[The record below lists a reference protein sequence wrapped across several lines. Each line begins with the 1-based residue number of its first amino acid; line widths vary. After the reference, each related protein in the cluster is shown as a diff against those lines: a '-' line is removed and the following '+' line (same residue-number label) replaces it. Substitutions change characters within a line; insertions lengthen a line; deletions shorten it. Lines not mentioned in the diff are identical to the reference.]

1 MRSSVRYI
9 AIRPPQT
16 ALRKRI
22 REIAEVRVTYG
33 YRRITVLLRREGWHV
48 NAKRTYR
55 LYKEDGLDLR
65 RKRPKRRRSA
75 VQRQPR
81 VAATRPNERW
91 SMDFMSD
98 ALATGQKLRVLT
110 VVDQYTRECVALEVG
125 SHFRGQDVA
134 TILTRVS
141 FTRGLP
147 ATINVDNGTEF
158 TSRAF
163 DHWAYTNHVQLDF
176 SRPGKPTDN
185 ATIESFNASVRREC
199 LSQHY
204 FSTLAEAQVVLRAY
218 QDDFNNH
225 RPHSS
230 LGQQTPAQFRA
241 GLGHNTDPVEVSKR
255 VA

>member
-1 MRSSVRYI
+1 
-9 AIRPPQT
+9 
-16 ALRKRI
+16 
-22 REIAEVRVTYG
+22 
-33 YRRITVLLRREGWHV
+33 
-48 NAKRTYR
+48 
-55 LYKEDGLDLR
+55 
-65 RKRPKRRRSA
+65 
-75 VQRQPR
+75 
-81 VAATRPNERW
+81 
-91 SMDFMSD
+91 
-98 ALATGQKLRVLT
+98 VLT
-110 VVDQYTRECVALEVG
+110 VVDQHTRECVALEAG

-134 TILTRVS
+134 AILTRVGFS
-141 FTRGLP
+141 RGLP

-218 QDDFNNH
+218 QHDFNNH

-241 GLGHNTDPVEVSKR
+241 GLGHHTDPVEVSKR

>member
-1 MRSSVRYI
+1 VRSSVQYI

-16 ALRKRI
+16 ALRTRI
-22 REIAEVRVTYG
+22 REIAEVRVAYG

-81 VAATRPNERW
+81 VVPTRPNERW

-98 ALATGQKLRVLT
+98 ALANGQKLRVLT

-125 SHFRGQDVA
+125 GHFRGQEVA
-134 TILTRVS
+134 AILTRVA

-147 ATINVDNGTEF
+147 TTINVDNGTEF

-163 DHWAYTNHVQLDF
+163 DQWAYANHVQLDF

-204 FSTLAEAQVVLRAY
+204 FSTLAEAQVVLRTY

-241 GLGHNTDPVEVSKR
+241 GLGANVDPVEVSKR

>member
-1 MRSSVRYI
+1 
-9 AIRPPQT
+9 
-16 ALRKRI
+16 
-22 REIAEVRVTYG
+22 
-33 YRRITVLLRREGWHV
+33 
-48 NAKRTYR
+48 
-55 LYKEDGLDLR
+55 
-65 RKRPKRRRSA
+65 
-75 VQRQPR
+75 
-81 VAATRPNERW
+81 
-91 SMDFMSD
+91 MSD
-98 ALATGQKLRVLT
+98 ALANGQKLRVLT
-110 VVDQYTRECVALEVG
+110 VVDQYTRECVALEGG
-125 SHFRGQDVA
+125 SHFRGPDVA
-134 TILTRVS
+134 AILTRVG

-204 FSTLAEAQVVLRAY
+204 FSTLAEAQVVLHAY
-218 QDDFNNH
+218 QADFNNH

-230 LGQQTPAQFRA
+230 LGQRTPAQFRA
-241 GLGHNTDPVEVSKR
+241 GLGANVDPVEVSKR

>member
-1 MRSSVRYI
+1 MSHRGS
-9 AIRPPQT
+9 
-16 ALRKRI
+16 RK
-22 REIAEVRVTYG
+22 
-33 YRRITVLLRREGWHV
+33 
-48 NAKRTYR
+48 
-55 LYKEDGLDLR
+55 
-65 RKRPKRRRSA
+65 SA
-75 VQRQPR
+75 
-81 VAATRPNERW
+81 
-91 SMDFMSD
+91 
-98 ALATGQKLRVLT
+98 G
-110 VVDQYTRECVALEVG
+110 
-125 SHFRGQDVA
+125 FRGQDVA

-163 DHWAYTNHVQLDF
+163 DHWAYANHVQLDF

-204 FSTLAEAQVVLRAY
+204 FSTLAEAQVVLGIYR
-218 QDDFNNH
+218 DDFNKQ

-230 LGQQTPAQFRA
+230 LGQKTPAEFYA
-241 GLGHNTDPVEVSKR
+241 GTKSNLDHIEAPKR

>member
-1 MRSSVRYI
+1 M
-9 AIRPPQT
+9 
-16 ALRKRI
+16 
-22 REIAEVRVTYG
+22 
-33 YRRITVLLRREGWHV
+33 
-48 NAKRTYR
+48 
-55 LYKEDGLDLR
+55 
-65 RKRPKRRRSA
+65 
-75 VQRQPR
+75 
-81 VAATRPNERW
+81 
-91 SMDFMSD
+91 
-98 ALATGQKLRVLT
+98 
-110 VVDQYTRECVALEVG
+110 
-125 SHFRGQDVA
+125 
-134 TILTRVS
+134 
-141 FTRGLP
+141 RGLP
-147 ATINVDNGTEF
+147 GTINVDNGTEF

-163 DHWAYTNHVQLDF
+163 DHWAYTNRVQLDF

-218 QDDFNNH
+218 QDDFNNQ

>member
-1 MRSSVRYI
+1 
-9 AIRPPQT
+9 
-16 ALRKRI
+16 
-22 REIAEVRVTYG
+22 
-33 YRRITVLLRREGWHV
+33 RITVLLRREGWHV

-65 RKRPKRRRSA
+65 RKRPPRRRSA
-75 VQRQPR
+75 VARQPR
-81 VAATRPNERW
+81 VPVTRPNERW

-98 ALATGQKLRVLT
+98 ALANGQKLRVLT

-125 SHFRGQDVA
+125 GHFRGQDVA
-134 TILTRVS
+134 AILTRVA

-185 ATIESFNASVRREC
+185 ATIESFNARVRREC

-204 FSTLAEAQVVLRAY
+204 FSTLAEAQTVLRAY
-218 QDDFNNH
+218 QDDFNKQ

-230 LGQQTPAQFRA
+230 LGQKTPPEFFA
-241 GLGHNTDPVEVSKR
+241 GRNVNADTEQAPKR

>member
-1 MRSSVRYI
+1 MRNGPINS
-9 AIRPPQT
+9 T
-16 ALRKRI
+16 RK
-22 REIAEVRVTYG
+22 E
-33 YRRITVLLRREGWHV
+33 EG
-48 NAKRTYR
+48 
-55 LYKEDGLDLR
+55 LGLR

-75 VQRQPR
+75 VARQPR
-81 VAATRPNERW
+81 PVVTRPNERW

-98 ALATGQKLRVLT
+98 ALANGQKLRVLT
-110 VVDQYTRECVALEVG
+110 IVDAYTRECVALEVG
-125 SHFRGQDVA
+125 AHFRGQDVA
-134 TILTRVS
+134 TILTRFG

-147 ATINVDNGTEF
+147 RTINVDNGTEF

-199 LSQHY
+199 LSEHY
-204 FSTLAEAQVVLRAY
+204 FLTLTDAQSVLRRY
-218 QDDFNNH
+218 RDEYNNH

-230 LGQQTPAQFRA
+230 LGQQSPAQFRA
-241 GLGHNTDPVEVSKR
+241 GMETNADPGQRSER